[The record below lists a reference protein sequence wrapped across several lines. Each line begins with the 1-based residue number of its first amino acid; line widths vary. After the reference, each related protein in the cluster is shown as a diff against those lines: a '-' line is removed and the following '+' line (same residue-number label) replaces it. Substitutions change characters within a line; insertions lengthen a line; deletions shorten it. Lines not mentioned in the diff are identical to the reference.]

1 METVNTHDNVV
12 EDIWSYMTQQMK
24 DRKDFSV
31 YELISALSTV
41 EVFNIFK
48 KHDYAMWYG
57 SDMYDV
63 TKGAISAWIDKNN
76 SRFRDIMPDDFP
88 YDEDE
93 VKQLIYEDEDWKDD
107 IWDMYFAMDE
117 FAEDVQT
124 ICDTEFTEYRR

>member
-1 METVNTHDNVV
+1 METVNVHDNVV
-12 EDIWSYMTQQMK
+12 EDIWSYMYQQMGN
-24 DRKDFSV
+24 RQDFSV
-31 YELISALSTV
+31 YELMSALSTV

-76 SRFRDIMPDDFP
+76 SLFRDELPDNFP

-93 VKQLIYEDEDWKDD
+93 VKMLVNENWDDD
-107 IWDMYFAMDE
+107 IWDMYFSMDE

-124 ICDTEFTEYRR
+124 ICDNEFEEYRR